1 MNALKKTATVLAF
14 IGFLAGGTFVPAER
28 AQAESDDTAAILLS
42 AALPGVGEWYNAG
55 FSGGFPLVECILG
68 TICPCVNLASV
79 IDAAA
84 GRTDDGLRFNF
95 WASPN

>member
-1 MNALKKTATVLAF
+1 MIQLKKTFAALA
-14 IGFLAGGTFVPAER
+14 LAGFVAGATFVPAQP
-28 AQAESDDTAAILLS
+28 AQAEGDDLAAIVLS
-42 AALPGVGEWYNAG
+42 FSMPGVGEWYNAG

-68 TICPCVNLASV
+68 NICPCVHLASV

-84 GRTDDGLRFNF
+84 GKTDDGLRFDF

>member
-1 MNALKKTATVLAF
+1 MKKFVTAMAF
-14 IGFLAGGTFVPAER
+14 AGLMSSATFVPTADADAEPD
-28 AQAESDDTAAILLS
+28 AVAAIILS

-68 TICPCVNLASV
+68 NICPCISLSSV

-84 GRTDDGLRFNF
+84 GKTDDGLRFDF
-95 WASPN
+95 WSSPN

>member
-1 MNALKKTATVLAF
+1 MKKLIAPAAALVLGAAVLT
-14 IGFLAGGTFVPAER
+14 GAPSSEAE
-28 AQAESDDTAAILLS
+28 AADDVAAIMLS
-42 AALPGVGEWYNAG
+42 MYMPGVGEWYNAG

-68 TICPCVNLASV
+68 EICPCVRIASI

-84 GRTDDGLRFNF
+84 GKTDDGLRFDF

>member
-1 MNALKKTATVLAF
+1 MTRLRQIGLAFAMAGFIAGATV
-14 IGFLAGGTFVPAER
+14 VPAQD
-28 AQAESDDTAAILLS
+28 AKAEGDDVAAIILS
-42 AALPGVGEWYNAG
+42 AVWPGAGEWYNSG

-68 TICPCVNLASV
+68 NICPCVHFASM

-84 GRTDDGLRFNF
+84 GKTDDGLRFDF